1 VCITA
6 HDWAIITV
14 PVFGMQLNLGCLA
27 VVMGFGGEDFGVSEL
42 HVILLYEAVLSRSQ
56 VI

>member
-1 VCITA
+1 VCLTA

-14 PVFGMQLNLGCLA
+14 PVFGMELNLSCLP
-27 VVMGFGGEDFGVSEL
+27 VVMGFGGEYFGVSEL
-42 HVILLYEAVLSRSQ
+42 HVKFLYEALLSRSQ